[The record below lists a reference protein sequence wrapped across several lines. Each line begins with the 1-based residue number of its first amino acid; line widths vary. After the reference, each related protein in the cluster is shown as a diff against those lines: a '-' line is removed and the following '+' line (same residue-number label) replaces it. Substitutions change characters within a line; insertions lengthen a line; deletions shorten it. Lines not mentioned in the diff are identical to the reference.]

1 MLDLLLLKFLYC
13 FGLTNLLVL
22 LLHPVAEKLGWHDH
36 PGEHKTHEHST
47 PLTGGVAIYIA
58 MLVMV
63 FYTVEDY
70 QDYAVLNYTAL
81 ALLIFGFIDDKWFLS
96 ATSRFVVEII
106 GFLVMIFLGGVA
118 LHDFGELMWNGTLS
132 LGFLWV
138 PITVFAALGVINAY
152 NMIDGLDGLAGSI
165 FVVAAGGM
173 AYLAFQA
180 GNLQSFELL
189 MLAVSAVAGF
199 LLFNARFP
207 WNKKGR
213 LFLGDSGSRLLGFF
227 LAWQFIDLGSDID
240 RVYAPITAIWL
251 LAIPLMD
258 TCYLI
263 GKRWRAGQSPF
274 EADQGHL
281 HHAFL
286 KAGFSVTATW
296 LSISALAIAFA
307 AFGIYTELQQW
318 PEYWRFYIFIGL
330 SVGYVLVMNSAWR
343 NNRFLGRKFI
353 SE

>member
-1 MLDLLLLKFLYC
+1 MDLLLLKFLYC
-13 FGLTNLLVL
+13 FALTILMVL
-22 LLHPVAEKLGWHDH
+22 LLDPVARKLGWHDH
-36 PGEHKTHEHST
+36 PGDHKTHEHRT

-70 QDYAVLNYTAL
+70 QDYAVLNFTAV

-118 LHDFGELMWNGTLS
+118 LHDFGELMWNGVLS

-173 AYLAFQA
+173 AYLALNA

-207 WNKKGR
+207 WNKEGR

-227 LAWQFIDLGSDID
+227 LAWQFIDLGSGAD

-251 LAIPLMD
+251 LGIPLMD

-286 KAGFSVTATW
+286 KAGFSVTQTW
-296 LSISALAIAFA
+296 LSISALAIVFA

-343 NNRFLGRKFI
+343 NNKFLGRKFI
-353 SE
+353 

>member
-1 MLDLLLLKFLYC
+1 MIDLLLLKFIYC
-13 FGLTNLLVL
+13 FGLTILMVL
-22 LLHPVAEKLGWHDH
+22 LLDPVAEKLNWHDH
-36 PGEHKTHEHST
+36 PGEHKTHEHKT
-47 PLTGGVAIYIA
+47 PLTGGFAIYIA
-58 MLVMV
+58 MFVMV
-63 FYTVEDY
+63 FFTSIEYL
-70 QDYAVLNYTAL
+70 DYAVLNYTAF

-96 ATSRFVVEII
+96 ATSRFVVEIAC
-106 GFLVMIFLGGVA
+106 FLVMIFLGGVA
-118 LHDFGELMWNGTLS
+118 LHDFGELMWPGVLS

-138 PITVFAALGVINAY
+138 PITVFSALGVLNAY

-165 FVVAAGGM
+165 FLVAAGGM
-173 AYLAFQA
+173 AFLALQA
-180 GNLQSFELL
+180 GEIQSFELL
-189 MLAVSAVAGF
+189 ILSVAAVAGF
-199 LLFNARFP
+199 LIFNARFP

-227 LAWQFIDLGSDID
+227 LAWQFIDLGNGANQA
-240 RVYAPITAIWL
+240 YAPITAIWL

-274 EADQGHL
+274 AADQGHL

-286 KAGFSVTATW
+286 KAGFSVARTW
-296 LSISALAIAFA
+296 LIISALAVAFA
-307 AFGIYTELQQW
+307 VFGIYTELAQW

-330 SVGYVLVMNSAWR
+330 SIGYAKLMNNTWKTS
-343 NNRFLGRKFI
+343 RFMGRDFI